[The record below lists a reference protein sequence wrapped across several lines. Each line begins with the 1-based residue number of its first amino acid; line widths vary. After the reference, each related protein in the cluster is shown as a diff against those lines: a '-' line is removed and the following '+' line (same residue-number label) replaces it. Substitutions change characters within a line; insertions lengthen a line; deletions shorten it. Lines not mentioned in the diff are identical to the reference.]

1 MIECTCALEMSPSGL
16 KLMSLGLEGAVHISW
31 KCGQKTKET
40 SRYKASL
47 YVIQF
52 EIFSYFLTA
61 AVLMKYVLSTQPL

>member
-1 MIECTCALEMSPSGL
+1 
-16 KLMSLGLEGAVHISW
+16 MSLGLEGAVHISW